1 LSTEA
6 GILEARDGRGREL
19 LRALEGARGCVV
31 MGGANVPGPA
41 KFRSGLQSLLERG
54 WRELAPAAGLRPV
67 LWGVDALGPWFLAV
81 SDRCAREV
89 KAAAAAVEEAFPSGR
104 LLDLDVYGP
113 GGIQVGRADLALP
126 PRACLLCAGSPAA
139 CARLGRHATEDLLGR
154 VDALL
159 AEARPRPG
167 AVPAHRLAET
177 LAQGAL
183 LELELTPKPGL
194 VDRRDAGSHPDL
206 TFDAM
211 RRSALIL
218 PVYHDA
224 LLERCGEGLR
234 ACAAEGLEAE
244 ARMFLEAGSNAHKG
258 YIFLSGLVLL
268 AAVRC
273 RGRLG
278 DLPGAVAELAAEFFG
293 GTAEGD
299 THGARARAE
308 HGLGGIRAEALAGL
322 PAVFER
328 GWPAYRAALA
338 RGWDVERAAFRALAE
353 LMTTVEDTTAV
364 RRGGLEGL
372 ARVRRDGE
380 SLAAILEAGGDP
392 IPFLGAL
399 NRDYVARN
407 LTMGGVADCLAL
419 TLALH
424 LAAC

>member
-1 LSTEA
+1 MSTETA
-6 GILEARDGRGREL
+6 ILEARDGRGREL
-19 LRALEGARGCVV
+19 LRALDGAGGCVV

-41 KFRSGLQSLLERG
+41 KFRPGLQALLERG

-67 LWGVDALGPWFLAV
+67 LWGADALGPWFLAL
-81 SDRCAREV
+81 SDRSPREV
-89 KAAAAAVEEAFPSGR
+89 KAAAAAVEEAFPAGR

-113 GGIQVGRADLALP
+113 GGAQVGRADLALP
-126 PRACLLCAGSPAA
+126 PRPCLLCADAPAA
-139 CARLGRHATEDLLGR
+139 CARLGRHAPEELLAR

-159 AEARPRPG
+159 AG
-167 AVPAHRLAET
+167 AMPLPLAAPAHRLAET
-177 LAQGAL
+177 LSRGAL

-218 PVYHDA
+218 PAYHDA
-224 LLERCGEGLR
+224 LLERCGEGLA

-244 ARMFLEAGSNAHKG
+244 ARMFAEAGSNAHKG
-258 YIFLSGLVLL
+258 YIFLSGLLLL
-268 AAVRC
+268 AAVKC
-273 RGRLG
+273 RGRLA

-293 GTAEGD
+293 AAAEGD

-308 HGLGGIRAEALAGL
+308 LGLGGIRAEALAGL

-328 GWPAYRAALA
+328 GWPAYREALA
-338 RGWDVERAAFRALAE
+338 RGWDAERAAFRALAA
-353 LMTTVEDTTAV
+353 LMTSVEDTTSV

-380 SLAAILEAGGDP
+380 ALAALLDGGGDP
-392 IPFLGAL
+392 GPFLAGL
-399 NRDYVARN
+399 NRDYVAAN

-424 LAAC
+424 LAAG